1 MLLYCGEFFFIAG
14 CEFFFIARCEQTLG
28 RGLVNTSTEVWARS
42 RSCKL
47 LWSKSPGVNSNI
59 NDTPRS
65 PWYKTKWSHLLS
77 SGMQLQAVKAFHI
90 LKMANHKRDLERV
103 LWRSRQSFLW
113 RVLFS
118 ICEKL
123 SLLAVASHYSKM
135 APFCFVPGTSGSV
148 INVWRQIF
156 LWRVLFS
163 GSHELLE
170 DSAKYNEYILQSL
183 VI

>member
-1 MLLYCGEFFFIAG
+1 MGTIFLVTWLSFCVIVLRWIIFHSWVWILFIAG
-14 CEFFFIARCEQTLG
+14 CEQTLSW
-28 RGLVNTSTEVWARS
+28 GLVNTSTEVWARL

-47 LWSKSPGVNSNI
+47 LWSKIPGVNSNI

-77 SGMQLQAVKAFHI
+77 SGMQLQAMKAFHI

-123 SLLAVASHYSKM
+123 SLLAVASHYSINGSIS
-135 APFCFVPGTSGSV
+135 FCTRDFGEC
-148 INVWRQIF
+148 
-156 LWRVLFS
+156 
-163 GSHELLE
+163 H
-170 DSAKYNEYILQSL
+170 
-183 VI
+183 

>member
-1 MLLYCGEFFFIAG
+1 M
-14 CEFFFIARCEQTLG
+14 
-28 RGLVNTSTEVWARS
+28 
-42 RSCKL
+42 
-47 LWSKSPGVNSNI
+47 SKSPGVNSNI
-59 NDTPRS
+59 NDTPQS

-135 APFCFVPGTSGSV
+135 AQFHFVPRTSGSV
-148 INVWRQIF
+148 YDF
-156 LWRVLFS
+156 FDK
-163 GSHELLE
+163 GSSVEVCTSTELIPRP
-170 DSAKYNEYILQSL
+170 S
-183 VI
+183 